1 MSNPPRPYPW
11 TVEQWTQLQ
20 RRRQQHQLPHA
31 LLLAGPEG
39 LGKTQFAQDLAQ
51 SLLCEHPT
59 ADGMPCQ
66 TCRSCARFAAAT
78 HPDMF
83 VVEPEEPGKAI
94 KVDQIRELISQFA
107 LATHQGGYRIAI
119 LQPANQMNLAAA
131 NSLLKTLEEPPPD
144 SLLLLISASPSLL
157 PATILSRCQR
167 LDFLPPSHD
176 QALNWLLQQHAIPV
190 DQAEALLA
198 LAYDAPLSALSLQQG
213 VELDA
218 RQRLFHSFMA
228 IAQGHSPLAQL
239 DPWLKLALPTPI
251 QWLSSWINDLIRLKS
266 GQTAALRNRD
276 LREGLQN
283 LAQRVDLLG
292 LFAFLDELN
301 TILRMQRSPL
311 NAQMLMEGVLLQ
323 WQTLNSGKANDK

>member
-1 MSNPPRPYPW
+1 MPNPQRPYPW
-11 TVEQWTQLQ
+11 TSDQWVQLQ
-20 RRRQQHQLPHA
+20 RRRQQDLLPHA
-31 LLLAGPEG
+31 LLLAGPQG
-39 LGKTQFAQDLAQ
+39 LGKTQFARDLAQ
-51 SLLCEHPT
+51 SLLCEQPL

-66 TCRSCARFAAAT
+66 TCRACARFAATT

-94 KVDQIRELISQFA
+94 KVDQIRELIRQFA

-119 LQPANQMNLAAA
+119 VQPANQMNLAAA

-144 SLLLLISASPSLL
+144 TLILLISTSPSLL

-167 LDFLPPSHD
+167 LDFLPPSHE
-176 QALNWLLQQHAIPV
+176 QALDWLAQQHAIPAQ
-190 DQAEALLA
+190 QAEALLA
-198 LAYDAPLSALSLQQG
+198 LAGDAPLSALELQEGDELEARRGLFRNFQG
-213 VELDA
+213 
-218 RQRLFHSFMA
+218 
-228 IAQGHSPLAQL
+228 IAQGQSPLAQL

-251 QWLSSWINDLIRLKS
+251 HWLSSWINDLIRLKS
-266 GQTAALRNRD
+266 GHSASLRNRD
-276 LREGLQN
+276 FREGLQN

-323 WQTLNSGKANDK
+323 WQALSSGKANYK